1 MQIHASCAARAG
13 AGVLLLGP
21 PGSGKSD
28 LLLRLLDHGFSLV
41 SDDRVEI
48 ADGVASAPEGIAGL
62 IEVRGLGVI
71 RLPYTRSARL
81 ALAVDIG
88 GAEERLPRPRCHP
101 ETGLPLI
108 ALDAS
113 TPSAPLRVRLGLDCV
128 LGYVQQDAGA
138 FAA

>member
-1 MQIHASCAARAG
+1 M
-13 AGVLLLGP
+13 LLVGP

-28 LLLRLLDHGFSLV
+28 LLLRLIDHGFSLV

-48 ADGVASAPEGIAGL
+48 ADGVASAPETIAGL

-81 ALAVDIG
+81 ALAVEL
-88 GAEERLPRPRCHP
+88 GANAERLPRSRRHA
-101 ETGLPLI
+101 ETGLPMV
-108 ALDAS
+108 ALDAN
-113 TPSAPLRVRLGLDCV
+113 TASAPVRVRLALDCV
-128 LGYVQQDAGA
+128 LGYVQQNAGA

>member
-1 MQIHASCAARAG
+1 M
-13 AGVLLLGP
+13 LLVGP

-28 LLLRLLDHGFSLV
+28 LLLRLIDCGFSLV

-48 ADGVASAPEGIAGL
+48 ADGVASAPETIAGL

-71 RLPYTRSARL
+71 RLPYTRRARL
-81 ALAVDIG
+81 ALAVEL
-88 GAEERLPRPRCHP
+88 GANAERLPGPGRHA
-101 ETGLPLI
+101 ETGLPMV
-108 ALDAS
+108 ALDAHAA
-113 TPSAPLRVRLGLDCV
+113 SAPVRVRLALDCV

>member
-1 MQIHASCAARAG
+1 M
-13 AGVLLLGP
+13 LGP

-28 LLLRLLDHGFSLV
+28 LLLRLLDQGFSLV
-41 SDDRVEI
+41 ADDRVEI

-71 RLPYTRSARL
+71 RLPYTRSVRL
-81 ALAVDIG
+81 VLAVDLG
-88 GAEERLPRPRCHP
+88 GAEERLPRPRRHP

-108 ALDAS
+108 ALDAG
-113 TPSAPLRVRLGLDCV
+113 TPSAPFRVRLALDCV
-128 LGYVQQDAGA
+128 LGYVQQDTGA